1 MEAVNEL
8 DEATLRG
15 QADVWKYMLGFA
27 DSMALKS
34 AVELRIPDIINS
46 HCQAL
51 SLSDIVSNIDSKSP
65 SPDITCLSRIMR
77 LLVRRNIFA
86 AHHDDGDSGETLY
99 GLTPSSRWL
108 LQDSELTLAPM
119 VLLQTDPILMAPMQY
134 FSQCVKQGGTHAFS
148 KAHGR
153 DIWQFFSEN
162 LEANQLFND
171 AMACSANIIMKVILA
186 RCKGAFDDVTT
197 LVDVGGGTGRAAAEI
212 VKAYPSIKAIN
223 FDLPYVVA
231 TAPAYHGVSHVGG
244 DMFDEGNIPNA
255 DAIFMKWIMH
265 DWSDGDCIKIL
276 KNCRKAIPE
285 RSGKVII
292 VDAVLE
298 PNGDGLFDDTGLVFD
313 LLMITH
319 SSGGKE
325 RSESEWKQML
335 EQAGFPRYNIINIPA
350 VVSIIEAYPV

>member
-1 MEAVNEL
+1 MEAVTEL

-34 AVELRIPDIINS
+34 VVELRIPDIIHS
-46 HCQAL
+46 HGHAL
-51 SLSDIVSNIDSKSP
+51 TLSEIASSIDFASP

-77 LLVRRNIFA
+77 LLVRRNIFT
-86 AHHDDGDSGETLY
+86 AHHGGGDSGETLY

-108 LQDSELTLAPM
+108 LYDSELTLAPM
-119 VLLQTDPILMAPMQY
+119 VLSETNPILMAPMHY
-134 FSQCVKQGGTHAFS
+134 FSQCVEQGATCAFE

-153 DIWQFFSEN
+153 DIVQFFSEN
-162 LEANQLFND
+162 LEINRLFND
-171 AMACSANIIMKVILA
+171 AMACTSKIIMKVILA
-186 RCKGAFDDVTT
+186 KYKGGFDDVAK
-197 LVDVGGGTGRAAAEI
+197 LVDVGGGTGTAVAEI
-212 VKAYPSIKAIN
+212 VKAYPSIKGIN

-255 DAIFMKWIMH
+255 DAIFMKWVLH
-265 DWSDGDCIKIL
+265 DWSDSDCIKIL

-292 VDAVLE
+292 VDVVLE
-298 PNGDGLFDDTGLVFD
+298 PNGDGMFDDTGVVFD
-313 LLMITH
+313 LLMIAHTT
-319 SSGGKE
+319 GGKE
-325 RSESEWKQML
+325 RSESEWKKML
-335 EQAGFPRYNIINIPA
+335 EQAGFPRYKIIKIPTLP
-350 VVSIIEAYPV
+350 SIIEAYPV